1 MSASLCFFGLRHG
14 ESPPMDV
21 NCMQLDRKCGL
32 TFANLAVMLSLF
44 VLVGCGGKPASVSGV
59 VTLDGNPL
67 ERGMVGFA
75 PTSGGMRAAG
85 FILIDGSYTL
95 RTNRES
101 GLDTGEYLVTVV
113 SREPSEEDPQGGP
126 PMPGPY
132 ITPKH
137 YAVSS
142 TSGLQFNVEKG
153 SNTID
158 LELSSE
164 GGKVVSKGRRGS
176 R

>member
-1 MSASLCFFGLRHG
+1 
-14 ESPPMDV
+14 MDV
-21 NCMQLDRKCGL
+21 NCMRLDRKCGL
-32 TFANLAVMLSLF
+32 TFANLAVMLSVFL
-44 VLVGCGGKPASVSGV
+44 LVGCGGNPASVSGV

-85 FILIDGSYTL
+85 FIQSDGSYSL

-101 GLDTGEYLVTVV
+101 GLNTGEHVVTVV
-113 SREPSEEDPQGGP
+113 SREPGKENPQGGP

-142 TSGLQFNVEKG
+142 TSGLHFNVEKG
-153 SNTID
+153 SNSID

-164 GGKVVSKGRRGS
+164 GGEVVRKAKRGRR
-176 R
+176 

>member
-1 MSASLCFFGLRHG
+1 
-14 ESPPMDV
+14 MDV
-21 NCMQLDRKCGL
+21 NCMQLNRKRGL
-32 TFANLAVMLSLF
+32 TLANLAVMLSLF

-75 PTSGGMRAAG
+75 PTGGGMRAAG
-85 FILIDGSYTL
+85 FIQSDGSYTL

-101 GLDTGEYLVTVV
+101 GLNTGEYLVTVV
-113 SREPSEEDPQGGP
+113 SREPGEENPQGGP

-137 YAVSS
+137 YAISS

-153 SNTID
+153 RNTID
-158 LELSSE
+158 IELSSE
-164 GGKVVSKGRRGS
+164 GGEVVRKVRRGRR
-176 R
+176 